1 MQFQNAVIT
10 PSGIAIFSAA
20 NTNKPIKF
28 TRFLFTDSVT
38 RLTGQEAELPPNTW
52 GNGSVDAVLGQDELQ
67 QFVIFASASNA
78 EDYGYARGYGIY
90 AEQEGVEYLVAVAN
104 CLGDPTYV
112 SQMSGG
118 YSRFHLALTIKYSV
132 NSNVLT
138 VAPNIGG
145 LITREEFEMWTNRVV
160 TTTSPSGAPYG
171 EDQDIHGVKMFRDNV
186 VIGALGD
193 RRGLMGF
200 ADMVWGGSIQP
211 MPIPGVDLT
220 LGVEANPWPDVYC
233 TNLHADYI
241 TSKAVMILKGNSFDA
256 ITQSGQTVTVPT
268 SQLVSLHR
276 GYRGV
281 GNPEVW
287 AELMCINIY
296 IGSVQGVRTRGL
308 KRIDFAFYFN
318 ASEPYTTELQT
329 RGRLILVGKS
339 VNSEANTT
347 QIFESSMKSLR
358 GPVTDGTMH
367 CQIPYWQA
375 IGNDDNLVRLGSVDY
390 IYVEL
395 ELIR

>member
-20 NTNKPIKF
+20 NTDKPIKF

-38 RLTGQEAELPPNTW
+38 RLTGQETELPPNTW
-52 GNGSVDAVLGQDELQ
+52 GNGSVDAVVGQDELQ
-67 QFVIFASASNA
+67 QFVIYASASNQS
-78 EDYGYARGYGIY
+78 DYGYARGYGIY

-118 YSRFHLALTIKYSV
+118 YTRFHLALTIKYSV

-138 VAPNIGG
+138 VEPNMAG
-145 LITREEFEMWTNRVV
+145 LISRAEFEMWTERVV
-160 TTTSPSGAPYG
+160 TTHSPSGAPYG

-186 VIGALGD
+186 VIGALGN

-211 MPIPGVDLT
+211 LPIPGVDLT
-220 LGVEANPWPDVYC
+220 IGAEANPWPDIYC

-241 TSKAVMILKGNSFDA
+241 SSKAVMVLKGDTFDA
-256 ITQSGQTVTVPT
+256 IAQSGQTVTVPT
-268 SQLVSLHR
+268 SQLVSVHR

-281 GNPEVW
+281 GNPAVW
-287 AELMCINIY
+287 AELMCLNY
-296 IGSVQGVRTRGL
+296 YQTTVQGQRTRGL
-308 KRIDFAFYFN
+308 KRIDFAFYFD

-339 VNSEANTT
+339 VNNSSSTT

-358 GPVTDGTMH
+358 GTVTDGTMR
-367 CQIPYWQA
+367 CVLPDWQA
-375 IGNDDNLVRLGSVDY
+375 IGNDDNIVRLGSVDY

-395 ELIR
+395 ELMR